1 MTYIW
6 GGRAALVDY
15 AVLVV
20 KVRHRSVFVKNAQ
33 NLSNQMIRE
42 SVTRMN
48 EYVLKGLEIHA
59 T

>member
-1 MTYIW
+1 M
-6 GGRAALVDY
+6 VDY
-15 AVLVV
+15 AMLVV